1 MNISKIIFKVKNES
15 YEINKSFYY
24 KYEKKYYICGYKRFK
39 RFYSHWETNLKDGL
53 KPDFMT
59 NKTVYRLLNK
69 KDDYSY
75 ECFNHKNELIK
86 KDSYFYNY
94 IKNKNL
100 KFNS

>member
-1 MNISKIIFKVKNES
+1 
-15 YEINKSFYY
+15 
-24 KYEKKYYICGYKRFK
+24 
-39 RFYSHWETNLKDGL
+39 
-53 KPDFMT
+53 MT